1 LDVKKSGRMTLQELK
16 SKFLNELTKTYPQEE
31 ILSFFFLLIQYRL
44 DLTRTDIAL
53 NPNQIINEMDNI
65 FFQDAL
71 KRLKEETPIQ
81 YIIGET
87 EFYGLPF
94 KVNPDVLIPRP
105 ETEELV
111 AWILKE
117 AKQKKEIKILDIGTG
132 SGCIAISLA
141 RHLPHATVYAID
153 ISKEALKVAAQ
164 NAILNKVQVHFIEK
178 DILTKI
184 NPSKRDLEFE
194 KFDIIV
200 SNPPYIRDL
209 EKHEIQNNVLQNEP
223 NIALFVKDENPLLF
237 YDRISDFAKEH
248 LNLNGLL
255 YFEINQYLGKEN
267 LALLENKGFKNIEL
281 RKDIFGNDRMIKG
294 IK

>member
-1 LDVKKSGRMTLQELK
+1 MTLQELK
-16 SKFLNELTKTYPQEE
+16 SKFLNELIKTYPQEE
-31 ILSFFFLLIQYRL
+31 ILSFFFLLVHYKL

-53 NPNQIINEMDNI
+53 NPNQIINKKKSV

-87 EFYGLPF
+87 EFYGLLF

-117 AKQKKEIKILDIGTG
+117 AKQKKKIKILDIGTG

-141 RHLPHATVYAID
+141 RHLPNATVYALD
-153 ISKEALKVAAQ
+153 ISKKALEVAEQ
-164 NAILNKVQVHFIEK
+164 NAILNKVRVHFIEK
-178 DILTKI
+178 NILTKS
-184 NPSKRDLEFE
+184 NPSKPDLEFQ

-209 EKHEIQNNVLQNEP
+209 EKQEIQNNVLQNEP
-223 NIALFVKDENPLLF
+223 NIALFVKDEDPLLF
-237 YDRISDFAKEH
+237 YDRITDFAKKY

-255 YFEINQYLGKEN
+255 FFEINQYLGKEN
-267 LALLENKGFKNIEL
+267 LYLLENKGFKNIEL

>member
-1 LDVKKSGRMTLQELK
+1 MTLQELK
-16 SKFLNELTKTYPQEE
+16 SKFLNELIKTYPQEE

-53 NPNQIINEMDNI
+53 NPYQIINEMDNI

>member
-1 LDVKKSGRMTLQELK
+1 MTLQELK
-16 SKFLNELTKTYPQEE
+16 SKFLKELIKTYPQEE
-31 ILSFFFLLIQYRL
+31 ILSFFFLLVHYKL
-44 DLTRTDIAL
+44 DFTRTDIAL
-53 NPNQIINEMDNI
+53 HPNQIINNLDSM
-65 FFQDAL
+65 FFRGAL
-71 KRLKEETPIQ
+71 KRLKDENPIQ

-87 EFYGLPF
+87 EFYGMRF
-94 KVNPDVLIPRP
+94 KVNPNVLIPRP

-117 AKQKKEIKILDIGTG
+117 ANRKKEIKILDIGTG

-141 RHLPHATVYAID
+141 KYLPQATVYALD
-153 ISKEALKVAAQ
+153 VSKEALKVAAQ
-164 NAILNKVQVHFIEK
+164 NAILNKVKVDFIENN
-178 DILTKI
+178 ILTK
-184 NPSKRDLEFE
+184 NKSFNLDLEFQ

-237 YDRISDFAKEH
+237 YDRITDFTKEY

-255 YFEINQYLGKEN
+255 FFEINQYLGKEN
-267 LALLENKGFKNIEL
+267 IALLEQKGFKNIEL

-294 IK
+294 II